1 MSTLSR
7 CVISGINTAVFVSPR
22 AQQTERQIDPPRA
35 AGASHLGTATHCRG
49 TKRVL
54 VVPGPPDTTI
64 QVIPSRGQL
73 KASEENSGKIT
84 TEAETGKSVPWEWV
98 CSNQWGWPA
107 LES

>member
-22 AQQTERQIDPPRA
+22 AQQTEWQIDGPRA

-49 TKRVL
+49 TERVL
-54 VVPGPPDTTI
+54 LCPGPPHTGI

-73 KASEENSGKIT
+73 KASGEDSGRMT
-84 TEAETGKSVPWEWV
+84 AEAETGMSVPWGWV
-98 CSNQWGWPA
+98 GPNSR
-107 LES
+107 ESQT